1 MRTVRI
7 GAVSFLIED
16 YPHTIELNIARG
28 VEYIRRA
35 ADLGC
40 DIVCLPELFR
50 TLNVPNRESEP
61 EVFPGPTSELL
72 AETAR
77 SVGINVVA
85 TYYVEADGGR
95 YNQATVFD
103 RNGRV
108 AGYYR
113 KVQPTA
119 SETAAGIHAGSVLPV
134 IDLDFGRVA
143 VMICLDVY
151 FGEIARIYAHKGAEI
166 VFWPTV
172 THGPTQSGLLAQVT
186 SRAIDNSIVIVESN
200 VAGHPPYAPYVGR
213 FRPGT
218 GRIIDHNGDILAQTG
233 RRHGVAVA
241 EVDLDE
247 VRLTSNCVLIR
258 EPDHFREDMQSI
270 TRLDLFAREFA
281 ELAESQ
287 RRYAPYFASA
297 DSLQPQ
303 KDSIA

>member
-7 GAVSFLIED
+7 GTVSFLIED
-16 YPHTIELNIARG
+16 SPHTIDLNVSRG

-61 EVFPGPTSELL
+61 EIFPGPTSEIL

-77 SVGINVVA
+77 SCGINVVA

-103 RNGRV
+103 RRGEV
-108 AGYYR
+108 AGFYR

-119 SETAAGIHAGSVLPV
+119 SETVAGIRAGSRLPV
-134 IDLDFGRVA
+134 IELEFGRVA
-143 VMICLDVY
+143 VMICLDIY

-166 VFWPTV
+166 IFWPTV

-186 SRAIDNSIVIVESN
+186 SRAIDNSIIIVESN

-233 RRHGVAVA
+233 RREGVAVA
-241 EVDLDE
+241 DVDLDE

-270 TRLDLFAREFA
+270 TRLDLFAREFGT
-281 ELAESQ
+281 LAESQ
-287 RRYAPYFASA
+287 NRYAPYVANV
-297 DSLQPQ
+297 DPLQPE
-303 KDSIA
+303 KDPLA